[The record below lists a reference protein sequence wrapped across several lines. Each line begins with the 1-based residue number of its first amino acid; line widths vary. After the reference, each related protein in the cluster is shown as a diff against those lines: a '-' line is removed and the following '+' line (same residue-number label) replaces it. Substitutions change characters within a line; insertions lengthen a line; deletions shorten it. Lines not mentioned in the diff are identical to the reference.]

1 MAKTVKINMYKFVD
15 VEKQS
20 ASSGVGGQ
28 AEAENK
34 LVSTINLNTMAINNI
49 GSVLNGCIKTVVELK
64 DIEEDRLEERRK
76 ELRKI
81 KPTDSKIKPNKFK
94 KFFQNVRSFKAPGF
108 FDSLLGVLGSLFK
121 LMIVWPLLKWLGDP
135 KNHKK
140 IKNTLIKLH
149 KIFSAIAKFV
159 SSQVI
164 GMVDDLYN
172 LLSDDTDPWTKIKS
186 FVRR

>member
-1 MAKTVKINMYKFVD
+1 MYKFVD

-81 KPTDSKIKPNKFK
+81 KPTDSC
-94 KFFQNVRSFKAPGF
+94 
-108 FDSLLGVLGSLFK
+108 LLYTS
-121 LMIVWPLLKWLGDP
+121 PSPRD
-135 KNHKK
+135 
-140 IKNTLIKLH
+140 
-149 KIFSAIAKFV
+149 
-159 SSQVI
+159 
-164 GMVDDLYN
+164 
-172 LLSDDTDPWTKIKS
+172 
-186 FVRR
+186 

>member
-49 GSVLNGCIKTVVELK
+49 GSVLNGCVTTLVELK
-64 DIEEDRLEERRK
+64 NIEEDRLEERRK

-81 KPTDSKIKPNKFK
+81 KPTDAKIKPNKFK
-94 KFFQNVRSFKAPGF
+94 KFFQNIRSFKAPGF
-108 FDSLLGVLGSLFK
+108 FDSLLKLLGSLFK
-121 LMIVWPLLKWLGDP
+121 LMVVWPLLKWLGDP
-135 KNHKK
+135 KNH
-140 IKNTLIKLH
+140 
-149 KIFSAIAKFV
+149 
-159 SSQVI
+159 
-164 GMVDDLYN
+164 
-172 LLSDDTDPWTKIKS
+172 TKIM
-186 FVRR
+186 RCR